1 MQRRKVIPAAMI
13 LWLMAAVPLAHAS
26 EPTDIAIYPPRG
38 LLSGEVYGPLV
49 GTWYQRSEV
58 RDGYLDAQLTFQLP
72 VAPTREAPGPVVAIW
87 QIVVQVADNAY
98 GDIATRKIGPPQVT
112 AALPTC
118 DASGNC
124 AVRFDLTGPTG
135 AGYQARELEWAGR
148 TGLTFAVTLVRTFAD
163 GSLLQLV
170 RPDLPVDGDGG
181 NLATPDDMYG
191 ALALSGLLA
200 SDEALPAEQP
210 GDDFLQSSPNLYD
223 WGQAVRDALPDIGSQ
238 TPEPL
243 AINVWTAE
251 QPDALHVSLRIDFSD
266 VCPDNRAIVFR
277 RAPGADV
284 SVVVPASGAT
294 SLREEV
300 ALTLASDWSIGI
312 ETGDGTVLNR
322 ADLQPLGSGTGL
334 RIGGSIA
341 CGDGKGVFTQEG
353 IPQVI
358 PNPSAATPEPST
370 EASGLPAAA
379 DEDGPA
385 SVVIVPVLLGLV
397 VAATVAAL
405 ARPRL
410 MGAPRR
416 ATRDRPR

>member
-1 MQRRKVIPAAMI
+1 MQRSIVIPAVMI
-13 LWLMAAVPLAHAS
+13 LWLMAAVPMARAT

-38 LLSGEVYGPLV
+38 LLSGEVYGPLA

-112 AALPTC
+112 AALPIC

-124 AVRFDLTGPTG
+124 AARFDMSGPTDV
-135 AGYQARELEWAGR
+135 GYQAHELEWAGR

-170 RPDLPVDGDGG
+170 RPDLPVDGGGG
-181 NLATPDDMYG
+181 NLATPEDMYG

-200 SDEALPAEQP
+200 RDEALPAEQP
-210 GDDFLQSSPNLYD
+210 GDDFHRGSTNLYD
-223 WGQAVRDALPDIGSQ
+223 WGQAVRDALPDTESQ

-243 AINVWTAE
+243 PINVWTPE

-266 VCPDNRAIVFR
+266 VCPDDRAIVFR
-277 RAPGADV
+277 RAPGPDA
-284 SVVVPASGAT
+284 SVVVPISGAT
-294 SLREEV
+294 SVREEV
-300 ALTLASDWSIGI
+300 ALTIASDWSIGI

-358 PNPSAATPEPST
+358 PNPSAPTPEPSG
-370 EASGLPAAA
+370 EASVPPATLDREDSPMSLVILPLLL
-379 DEDGPA
+379 
-385 SVVIVPVLLGLV
+385 VLVI
-397 VAATVAAL
+397 AATVVAI
-405 ARPRL
+405 ARPWL
-410 MGAPRR
+410 KATPGS
-416 ATRDRPR
+416 ATRPR